1 VLRQRA
7 ENGQLLPGEVE
18 AIAVQATYVVG
29 LGWDL
34 SISAR
39 RQFQTWSEA
48 AHGEYE
54 RLTTA
59 EMVTTI
65 DAALCTELKV

>member
-1 VLRQRA
+1 MLRET
-7 ENGQLLPGEVE
+7 ENGSSRLPGEVE
-18 AIAVQATYVVG
+18 SVSVLATYVAG

-34 SISAR
+34 TINAR

-48 AHGEYE
+48 AHGRYE

-65 DAALCTELKV
+65 DAALCAELKV